1 MNTSKIPN
9 ITEEK
14 IMTLVILAAGMGSR
28 YGGLKQIDPI
38 TDGGEFII
46 DFSIFDAVK
55 AGFDKVVFIIKEENY
70 DAFRETVGARVEPY
84 IKVEYAFQALDKI
97 PEGFSIPE
105 GREKPWGTSHAL
117 LCAEEFVN
125 DNFAVINADDF
136 YGRDAFVKLAEH
148 LKTLDVK
155 STNYCMIGYV
165 LRNTLTEN
173 GTVSRGRCETTED
186 GMLSSITEL
195 TKIRTAGKDAE
206 YMVEDGEWLPLSGDT
221 VVSMNCWGLTPAIF
235 PELRTGFAKF
245 LSSEKG
251 SQLKSEYY
259 LPGAVDDMMQAGKCD
274 VRVYATTA
282 AWYGVTYSE
291 DKEGV
296 KSALRT
302 LMNNG
307 EYPHKLWK

>member
-1 MNTSKIPN
+1 
-9 ITEEK
+9 
-14 IMTLVILAAGMGSR
+14 MTLVILAAGMGSR

-38 TDGGEFII
+38 TDHGEFII

-84 IKVEYAFQALDKI
+84 IKVEYAFQALEDI
-97 PEGFSIPE
+97 PEPFKVPE
-105 GREKPWGTSHAL
+105 GRVKPWGTSHAL
-117 LCAEEFVN
+117 LCAEQYVT

-148 LKTLDVK
+148 LRDLDKT
-155 STNYCMIGYV
+155 SANYCMVGYV

-173 GTVSRGRCETTED
+173 GTVSRGKCVTDEN
-186 GMLSSITEL
+186 GMLTSITEL
-195 TKIRTAGKDAE
+195 TKIKTSGNDAE
-206 YMVEDGEWLPLSGDT
+206 YLDEDGEWRSLSGDT
-221 VVSMNCWGLTPAIF
+221 VVSMNCWGLTPAVF
-235 PELRTGFAKF
+235 GELKAGFVRF

-251 SQLKSEYY
+251 SEMKSEYY
-259 LPGAVDDMMQAGKCD
+259 LPGAVDEMMQAGKCD
-274 VRVYATTA
+274 VRVYATDA

-296 KSALRT
+296 KASLRAL
-302 LMNNG
+302 MENG
-307 EYPHKLWK
+307 EYPKKLWK

>member
-1 MNTSKIPN
+1 
-9 ITEEK
+9 
-14 IMTLVILAAGMGSR
+14 MTLVILAAGMGSR

-38 TDGGEFII
+38 TDHGEFII
-46 DFSIFDAVK
+46 DFSIYDAVK

-97 PEGFSIPE
+97 PAGFSIPE

-117 LCAEEFVN
+117 LCAEEFVD

-136 YGRDAFVKLAEH
+136 YGRDAYMKLAEH
-148 LKTLDVK
+148 LKTIDK
-155 STNYCMIGYV
+155 TSTDYCMIGYV

-173 GTVSRGRCETTED
+173 GTVSRGRCVTNKD
-186 GMLSSITEL
+186 GMLESITEL
-195 TKIRTAGKDAE
+195 TKIKTAGDDAE
-206 YMVEDGEWLPLSGDT
+206 YLNDNGEWEPLAGDT

-235 PELRTGFAKF
+235 PELKAGFEAF
-245 LSSEKG
+245 LASEKG
-251 SQLKSEYY
+251 KALKSEFY
-259 LPGAVDDMMQAGKCD
+259 LPGAVDDQMKDGKCA
-274 VRVYATTA
+274 VRVYATSA

-296 KSALRT
+296 KNALRA
-302 LMNNG
+302 LMDGG